1 MRRTTGEI
9 RGNTGAIPGVLPHP
23 RRLRR
28 VTSSHSTER
37 MSLTFE
43 APFSAAVLF
52 ADMRGY
58 TGLAERLPPTRV
70 VALLDEFFAILASA
84 TAAYG
89 GQVFYMAG
97 DGMMA
102 GFRVRDRGRSGAR
115 EALAAAHAMF
125 QRFAPVSTRWR
136 RELSSVTGIGV
147 GLHLG
152 AVALGFLGPP
162 GRKAVTL
169 IGDTVNVAA
178 RLCSCARAGEVLFS
192 STIAAALVADGAVQH
207 RPTAPMP
214 FLHLPQYQ
222 LRGRSDLLDIWCVR
236 RWSGLTL
243 RRPAARA
250 FKRTRNSGE
259 DLAC

>member
-1 MRRTTGEI
+1 VRQPIGEI
-9 RGNTGAIPGVLPHP
+9 RGSTGAIPGVLPHATRP
-23 RRLRR
+23 RR
-28 VTSSHSTER
+28 VAGSHSIER
-37 MSLTFE
+37 MTVTFE

-70 VALLDEFFAILASA
+70 VTLLDEFFTILASA

-102 GFRVRDRGRSGAR
+102 GFRVRDPGRSGAR
-115 EALAAAHAMF
+115 EAFAAAHAML
-125 QRFAPVSTRWR
+125 QRFAPVSSRWR
-136 RELSSVTGIGV
+136 SELSLVTGIGV

-169 IGDTVNVAA
+169 IGDTVNVAS
-178 RLCSCARAGEVLFS
+178 RLCSRACAGEVLFS
-192 STIAAALVADGAVQH
+192 STVAAALVADGAVQH
-207 RPTAPMP
+207 RPPAPMP
-214 FLHLPQYQ
+214 FLHLPQFQ
-222 LRGRSDLLDIWCVR
+222 LRGRSELLDIWCAPAVER
-236 RWSGLTL
+236 TPASKNRGARVEADPPL
-243 RRPAARA
+243 RRLSA
-250 FKRTRNSGE
+250 
-259 DLAC
+259 D

>member
-1 MRRTTGEI
+1 VRPTI
-9 RGNTGAIPGVLPHP
+9 AKARGNTGEIPDVLPDLK
-23 RRLRR
+23 RLRR

-37 MSLTFE
+37 MSVTFE

-58 TGLAERLPPTRV
+58 TGLAERLPPTQV
-70 VALLDEFFAILASA
+70 VTLLDEFFAILASA

-102 GFRVRDRGRSGAR
+102 GFRVRDPGRSGAR
-115 EALAAAHAMF
+115 EALAAAHAML

-136 RELSSVTGIGV
+136 RELSLVTGIGV

-152 AVALGFLGPP
+152 AVAFGFFGPP
-162 GRKAVTL
+162 GRKAITL

-192 STIAAALVADGAVQH
+192 STVAAALAADGAVQH
-207 RPTAPMP
+207 RPTAPRP
-214 FLHLPQYQ
+214 FLHLPQFQ
-222 LRGRSDLLDIWCVR
+222 LRGRSDLLDIWCVPAVERTHAPKNR
-236 RWSGLTL
+236 RS
-243 RRPAARA
+243 RIEA
-250 FKRTRNSGE
+250 
-259 DLAC
+259 DLQVLHLSAD

>member
-1 MRRTTGEI
+1 MIGGI
-9 RGNTGAIPGVLPHP
+9 RGNTGAIPDVLPHP
-23 RRLRR
+23 KRLRR

-37 MSLTFE
+37 MSGTFE
-43 APFSAAVLF
+43 EPFSAAVLF

-70 VALLDEFFAILASA
+70 VTLLDEFFTILASA

-102 GFRVRDRGRSGAR
+102 GFRVGVPGRSGAR

-136 RELSSVTGIGV
+136 CELSLVTGIGV

-152 AVALGFLGPP
+152 AVAFGFLGPP
-162 GRKAVTL
+162 GRKAATL

-192 STIAAALVADGAVQH
+192 STVAAALIADGAVQH
-207 RPTAPMP
+207 RPTVPRP

-222 LRGRSDLLDIWCVR
+222 LRGRSNLLDIWCA
-236 RWSGLTL
+236 
-243 RRPAARA
+243 PAAGQRTHAPKSRRA
-250 FKRTRNSGE
+250 RIEADPQLRHLRA
-259 DLAC
+259 D